1 MPAYLIVFLGA
12 GLGGALRHG
21 VNVAALRLLGSG
33 FPYGTLTVNIVGSFV
48 MGLLAVQAALHPG
61 GPLARLRPRAEGGRA
76 ALAPLAHL
84 HPVANAARLSHTS
97 LNAGHPLRLIL

>member
-48 MGLLAVQAALHPG
+48 MGLLTGYFALKADPG
-61 GPLARLRPRAEGGRA
+61 QDVAPVFDDRHSRRLHDFFRVLARYGP
-76 ALAPLAHL
+76 AL
-84 HPVANAARLSHTS
+84 
-97 LNAGHPLRLIL
+97 

>member
-48 MGLLAVQAALHPG
+48 HGPADGLFCP
-61 GPLARLRPRAEGGRA
+61 
-76 ALAPLAHL
+76 
-84 HPVANAARLSHTS
+84 
-97 LNAGHPLRLIL
+97 

>member
-33 FPYGTLTVNIVGSFV
+33 FPYGTLTVNMDLRAHSCRIRRFR
-48 MGLLAVQAALHPG
+48 H
-61 GPLARLRPRAEGGRA
+61 ARKPESIPSTEL
-76 ALAPLAHL
+76 
-84 HPVANAARLSHTS
+84 
-97 LNAGHPLRLIL
+97 